1 MSCLEHI
8 RCSMPLLAQVH
19 RLRFLRAYELLAHL
33 ELHPSQFHLLST
45 LNDDKGLSQQE
56 IASLLMVKPS
66 TLTVMIQRMEKNNLL
81 ARIPDE
87 KDKRVLRV
95 YRTQKGNE
103 IYKKGCESF
112 VQMEKES
119 FANLSD
125 IEKRQFDTILG
136 KIKFNLKNIT
146 KTEEQSWRWC

>member
-1 MSCLEHI
+1 MNFLENI

-33 ELHPSQFHLLST
+33 DLHPSQFHLLST
-45 LNDDKGLSQQE
+45 LNSDKGLSQQE

-81 ARIPDE
+81 IRIPDE

-95 YRTQKGNE
+95 YRTQKGAE
-103 IYKKGCESF
+103 VYKKGFESF
-112 VQMEKES
+112 IQVEQES

-125 IEKRQFDTILG
+125 NEKQQLDTILE
-136 KIKFNLKNIT
+136 KIKANLQKIT
-146 KTEEQSWRWC
+146 TTEEQSWRWC